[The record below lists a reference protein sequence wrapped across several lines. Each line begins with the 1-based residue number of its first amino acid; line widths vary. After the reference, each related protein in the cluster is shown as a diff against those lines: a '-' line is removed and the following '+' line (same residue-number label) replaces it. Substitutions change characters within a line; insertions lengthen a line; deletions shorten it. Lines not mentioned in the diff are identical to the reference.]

1 MSGAS
6 AVRMLQ
12 DRLIMIDTDIAVDV
26 ASDLRSIRFVQMVDA
41 DWHQLCIFSGT
52 PATRR
57 PRTSFVHP
65 RFAPVYIVR
74 LAQRCH
80 NKGWPRL
87 AKLFSLFNV
96 LLFTL
101 EVPSRLEI
109 GPGLVIPH
117 PFGTILGAGRIG
129 KNVTI
134 YQQVT
139 LGATLADFSFD
150 TESRPMV
157 EDDVIITAGAK
168 ILGSVRLGR
177 GSIIGANA
185 VVITDVPPNSIAVG
199 VPAVIKSKRDVA

>member
-1 MSGAS
+1 MSGATPVKVLHGR
-6 AVRMLQ
+6 A
-12 DRLIMIDTDIAVDV
+12 IMIDTDITVDV
-26 ASDLRSIRFVQMVDA
+26 ASNLRSIRFVQMIDA
-41 DWHQLCIFSGT
+41 DWRQLCIFSGT
-52 PATRR
+52 PPTHR
-57 PRTSFVHP
+57 PRTSFLHP

-80 NKGWPRL
+80 NKGWSRL
-87 AKLFSLFNV
+87 AKLFSLVNV

-109 GPGLVIPH
+109 GLGLVIPH
-117 PFGTILGAGRIG
+117 PFGSILGAGRIG
-129 KNVTI
+129 TNVTI

-139 LGATLADFSFD
+139 LGATLADFGFD
-150 TESRPMV
+150 TKSRPTV
-157 EDDVIITAGAK
+157 EDNVIITAGAK
-168 ILGSVRLGR
+168 ILGSVRLGH

>member
-1 MSGAS
+1 
-6 AVRMLQ
+6 MLHAEA
-12 DRLIMIDTDIAVDV
+12 IMTNTDSTANM
-26 ASDLRSIRFVQMVDA
+26 ASDLKSIRFAAMVDA
-41 DWHQLCIFSGT
+41 DWQQLCIFSGLA
-52 PATRR
+52 ATRR

-65 RFAPVYIVR
+65 RFAPVYIIR

-87 AKLFSLFNV
+87 AKVFSLVNV

-129 KNVTI
+129 ANVTI

-150 TESRPMV
+150 TESRPVV

-185 VVITDVPPNSIAVG
+185 VVLKDVPPNSIAVG
-199 VPAVIKSKRDVA
+199 VPATIKPKRDVA